1 MTAETLRYAFFKIKS
16 IFFFWFLCHSTCESL
31 PIDVSITTCM
41 TDIDEAKWFQYF
53 STSQNSI
60 STFYEKK
67 INFLGFRAV
76 ALVKTFPLMYQLLM

>member
-1 MTAETLRYAFFKIKS
+1 
-16 IFFFWFLCHSTCESL
+16 
-31 PIDVSITTCM
+31 M

-60 STFYEKK
+60 STFYEKE

-76 ALVKTFPLMYQLLM
+76 AIVKTLPKMYQLLL

>member
-1 MTAETLRYAFFKIKS
+1 
-16 IFFFWFLCHSTCESL
+16 
-31 PIDVSITTCM
+31 M
-41 TDIDEAKWFQYF
+41 TDIDKAKWFQYF

-67 INFLGFRAV
+67 TNFLGFRAV